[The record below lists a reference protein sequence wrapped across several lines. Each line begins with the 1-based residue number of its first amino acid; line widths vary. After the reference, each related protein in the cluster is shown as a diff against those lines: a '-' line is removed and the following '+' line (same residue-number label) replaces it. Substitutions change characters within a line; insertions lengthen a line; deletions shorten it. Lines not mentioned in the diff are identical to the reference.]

1 MNYELGDLV
10 HCTRY
15 IRKSGNR
22 YEVIPAEKTQDGRE
36 LALFIERGAKEPV
49 EIDGSHVCDFIRYVD
64 KQFDGVF
71 VGTTTISTKLSCEY
85 NEPAYGFAGWCFE
98 KYHPIKVAI
107 VYFARG
113 RKRLVPLDSIFLME
127 EDDQP

>member
-1 MNYELGDLV
+1 MNFELGDLV

-22 YEVIPAEKTQDGRE
+22 YEVIPAEKTQDGIE

-49 EIDGSHVCDFIRYVD
+49 EIYDSHVCDSIRFVD

-85 NEPAYGFAGWCFE
+85 NEPAYGFAGWRFE
-98 KYHPIKVAI
+98 KYNPIKVAI

-113 RKRLVPLDSIFLME
+113 QKRLVPLDSISPME
-127 EDDQP
+127 VKKI

>member
-1 MNYELGDLV
+1 MNLELGCRV

-22 YEVIPAEKTQDGRE
+22 YEVIPSEKTQDGRE

-49 EIDGSHVCDFIRYVD
+49 EIDGSHICDSIRFAD

-71 VGTTTISTKLSCEY
+71 IGTMKIFAKLTCEY
-85 NEPAYGFAGWCFE
+85 VESGYGFAGWCFR

-107 VYFARG
+107 VYFAR
-113 RKRLVPLDSIFLME
+113 RRRRLVPLDSIFPIE